1 MPVNTDINLHHIVIT
16 ANLLCQKDDKYL
28 FLKRSPYKIVAP
40 NIIHFPGGKV
50 DATEDPLIAAQRE
63 LLEETGL
70 VAKNI
75 KLGAVITDV
84 HSLAQNNNPND
95 YLAFYFVGE
104 YDSGDQIT
112 TEEGELLWLSPPELN
127 KQQMYPSVSEVI
139 DYILSPQHGTVF
151 ARFVYDN
158 HEKITERQISFCA
171 IS

>member
-1 MPVNTDINLHHIVIT
+1 MPVNTDINLHHIVIA
-16 ANLLCQKDDKYL
+16 ANLLCRKDDKYL
-28 FLKRSPYKIVAP
+28 FLKRSPGKIVSP
-40 NIIHFPGGKV
+40 NILHFPGGKV
-50 DATEDPLIAAQRE
+50 DAAEDPLIAAQRE

-84 HSLAQNNNPND
+84 HSLAQNSNPND
-95 YLAFYFVGE
+95 YLAFYFVGD